1 MTRNKGLTP
10 WWAITQS
17 SLSFSPSPLAIA
29 PRSLGTEDISDV
41 QQVEHRHVVAN
52 HLRPVAF
59 TLHCVE
65 EVSQLAIPASVN
77 IETKTIF
84 GNMTPPAKLGQG
96 IISSHARNCSSP
108 VMKGGSLPSRFIQNG
123 LPCSTKILNSK
134 VFQFSTCIFQMK
146 TQQALKTT

>member
-1 MTRNKGLTP
+1 MTRNKKGLTP

-29 PRSLGTEDISDV
+29 PRSLGTEDI
-41 QQVEHRHVVAN
+41 VEHRHVVAN

-65 EVSQLAIPASVN
+65 EVSQLAIPASAN